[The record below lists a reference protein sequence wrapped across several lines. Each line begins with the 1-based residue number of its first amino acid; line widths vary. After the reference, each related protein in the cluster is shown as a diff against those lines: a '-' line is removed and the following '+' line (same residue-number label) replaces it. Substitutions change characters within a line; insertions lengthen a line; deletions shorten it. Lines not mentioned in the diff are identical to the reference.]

1 MNDSTVIISKEWLLK
16 IFTLEDLS
24 EYINTHSN
32 KVLLD
37 LEVLLYCKILK
48 KLDDNEDVLI
58 TKGELARLQIRDN
71 WSKEY
76 IKRKEEERKFSCS
89 VQMVGFD

>member
-24 EYINTHSN
+24 EYLNTHSD
-32 KVLLD
+32 KILLD
-37 LEVLLYCKILK
+37 LEILLYCKILK

-58 TKGELARLQIRDN
+58 TKGELATLKIRDGLH
-71 WSKEY
+71 KEY
-76 IKRKEEERKFSCS
+76 IQRKLEERKFLASM
-89 VQMVGFD
+89 QIVGFD

>member
-1 MNDSTVIISKEWLLK
+1 MKKFTNIKESDE
-16 IFTLEDLS
+16 IAADVRFNEICD
-24 EYINTHSN
+24 